1 MGKRVAALRLVGVG
15 FFIGGSIVLG
25 VVVGLWL
32 DSKLNTEPIL
42 VIVGLILGII
52 VAFYG
57 VYRML
62 LPFLSNKRDRGK

>member
-1 MGKRVAALRLVGVG
+1 MSRWVAALRLVGVG

-32 DSKLNTEPIL
+32 DSRLNTGPIL
-42 VIVGLILGII
+42 VIVGLLLGII

-62 LPFLSNKRDRGK
+62 LPFLSNKRDRGE